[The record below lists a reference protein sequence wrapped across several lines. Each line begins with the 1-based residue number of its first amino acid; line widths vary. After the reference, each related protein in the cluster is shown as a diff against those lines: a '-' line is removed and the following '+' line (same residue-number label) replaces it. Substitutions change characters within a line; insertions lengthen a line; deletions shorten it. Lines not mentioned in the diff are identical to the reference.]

1 MSDSAIR
8 EPLLGNF
15 TYPAAD
21 VVECPYPYYDALRR
35 EAPVHR
41 LDNGDYIV
49 SRWEDIVAVAQQP
62 VLFSSFVIRHNHG
75 ALGDGAP
82 GDIYEPC
89 AVIFSDPPEHR
100 VKRAFCLPLRSAE
113 RLSVIEAIPVLN
125 LGAPAGDGSRRV
137 EG

>member
-1 MSDSAIR
+1 MSQALLR
-8 EPLLGNF
+8 EF
-15 TYPAAD
+15 TYPSTQ
-21 VVECPYPYYDALRR
+21 VVECPYAYYDALRR
-35 EAPVHR
+35 EAPVHQ

-62 VLFSSFVIRHNHG
+62 VLFSSSVVPYNHG
-75 ALGDGAP
+75 ALGELGPSDV
-82 GDIYEPC
+82 YEPS